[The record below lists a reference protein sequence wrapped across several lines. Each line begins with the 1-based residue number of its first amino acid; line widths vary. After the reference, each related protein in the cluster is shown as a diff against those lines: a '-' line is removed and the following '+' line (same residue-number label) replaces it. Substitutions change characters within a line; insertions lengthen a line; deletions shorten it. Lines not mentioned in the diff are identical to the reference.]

1 MNKAH
6 PELIRK
12 RYENA
17 VHEYCL
23 AFCQKHGYDYNPDD
37 WVGGDIG
44 GVLNINDDYFFD
56 FDDIRYDIDHDIAEE
71 VFLQWYDYKTRVN
84 LVQGAYPVN
93 YRLWCNGFRPY
104 TAEQLK
110 TMGEIQYHIRD
121 LHIRLE
127 EMAKNYNKKGL

>member
-6 PELIRK
+6 LDLIRK

-23 AFCQKHGYDYNPDD
+23 AFCQKHGFEYNPDD

-56 FDDIRYDIDHDIAEE
+56 FDDIRYDIDHNIAEE
-71 VFLQWYDYKTRVN
+71 VFLQWYDYDTEVA
-84 LVQGAYPVN
+84 LVEGAHIVN
-93 YRLWCNGFRPY
+93 YHSWCMGYRPY

-110 TMGEIQYHIRD
+110 AMGEAQCRIRKMQAE
-121 LHIRLE
+121 LE